1 MEDNITIITA
11 KWAIITHQMVTQ
23 TIDTPQG
30 QMQVQQPVQIPIVF
44 RNADE
49 VKRYIDEK
57 YKGEETQIVLQKIQY
72 DLEQEQNKKHVNKRE
87 SIISFLMILPKF
99 LKIYLP

>member
-1 MEDNITIITA
+1 METEQIEVTDVLVSA
-11 KWAIITHQMVTQ
+11 WAIITQKRVTQ

-30 QMQVQQPVQIPIVF
+30 PMQVQQPVQVPIVF

-57 YKGEETQIVLQKIQY
+57 YKGEETQIILQKIQY
-72 DLEQEQNKKHVNKRE
+72 YLEQESQIEFYYN
-87 SIISFLMILPKF
+87 
-99 LKIYLP
+99 

>member
-11 KWAIITHQMVTQ
+11 KWAIITQKMVTQ
-23 TIDTPQG
+23 TVDTPQG
-30 QMQVQQPVQIPIVF
+30 QMQVQQPVQVPIVF

-72 DLEQEQNKKHVNKRE
+72 DLEKE
-87 SIISFLMILPKF
+87 SQIEFYYKEDKNDGF
-99 LKIYLP
+99 EKQ